1 MEASRPLVAWT
12 RNKEVL
18 MLVRERMSIN
28 PVTLSPEDTLREAR
42 RLIKEHGLR
51 RFPVVEDGKL
61 VGIVTD
67 RDVRQA
73 DMSSAVVQERRYVDY
88 ILDRIQVRGIMTPDP
103 ITVTPDT
110 PIVEAARLILENKIG
125 GLPVVEGG
133 KLVGIITETDLIRT
147 LVEMLEGKRPS

>member
-1 MEASRPLVAWT
+1 M
-12 RNKEVL
+12 K
-18 MLVRERMSIN
+18 VRDCMSPN
-28 PVTLSPEDTLREAR
+28 PVVLSPNDTLRKAR
-42 RLIKEHGLR
+42 ETISRLGLR
-51 RFPVVEDGKL
+51 RFPVLEDGKL

-73 DMSSAVVQERRYVDY
+73 DISSAVVQERRYVEY

-110 PIVEAARLILENKIG
+110 PLEEAARLILKYKIG

-133 KLVGIITETDLIRT
+133 ELVGIITETDLIRT
-147 LVEMLEGKRPS
+147 LIDILEKEGQNLPGNSPG

>member
-1 MEASRPLVAWT
+1 
-12 RNKEVL
+12 
-18 MLVRERMSIN
+18 MLVKERMSID
-28 PVTLSPEDTLREAR
+28 PVTLSPDDTLREAR
-42 RLIKEHGLR
+42 RLIRELGLR
-51 RFPVVEDGKL
+51 RFPVVEEGKL

-73 DMSSAVVQERRYVDY
+73 DMSSAVVQERRYVEY

-110 PIVEAARLILENKIG
+110 PLEKAARLILENKIG
-125 GLPVVEGG
+125 GLPVVEEG

-147 LVEMLEGKRPS
+147 LVEMLESGHPS

>member
-1 MEASRPLVAWT
+1 
-12 RNKEVL
+12 

-73 DMSSAVVQERRYVDY
+73 DMSSAVVQERRYVEY

-110 PIVEAARLILENKIG
+110 SIVEAARLILENKIG

-133 KLVGIITETDLIRT
+133 RLVGIITETDLIRT
-147 LVEMLEGKRPS
+147 LVEMLEGGRPS